1 MENKETKELLKLI
14 QENTELPL
22 AFMVDNELISDPY
35 EFKYTFVK
43 CYSAEIETIWI
54 YEGSY
59 YMNEADVYEAV
70 QDDFID
76 EEKYSDLSDEE
87 FDKMVDKYVKE
98 DVEHYKAIV
107 ISL

>member
-1 MENKETKELLKLI
+1 MENEETKELLKLI

-22 AFMVDNELISDPY
+22 VFMVNNELIADPY
-35 EFKYTFVK
+35 EFKYTFVR

-54 YEGSY
+54 YENNY
-59 YMNEADVYEAV
+59 YMHIVDITEAV

-76 EEKYSDLSDEE
+76 EGKYGDLSDEE
-87 FDKMVDKYVKE
+87 FDELVEKYIE
-98 DVEHYKAIV
+98 ENVEHYKAIV